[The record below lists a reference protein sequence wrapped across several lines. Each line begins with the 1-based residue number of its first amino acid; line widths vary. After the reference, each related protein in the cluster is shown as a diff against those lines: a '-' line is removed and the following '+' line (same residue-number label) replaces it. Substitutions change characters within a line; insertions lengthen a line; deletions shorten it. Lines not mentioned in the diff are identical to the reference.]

1 MEGSRPAWVRR
12 YHEHNLGGLGMRF
25 GVEDGH
31 LVVEKFGIRRFA
43 SLEDEAGVWK
53 ILTNDMELNEE
64 TAEEVLSLVI
74 LNSGEG
80 SSEA

>member
-1 MEGSRPAWVRR
+1 
-12 YHEHNLGGLGMRF
+12 MRF

-53 ILTNDMELNEE
+53 ILTNDMELNKE
-64 TAEEVLSLVI
+64 TAEKFLVAAEAAI
-74 LNSGEG
+74 TSGEVF
-80 SSEA
+80 